1 MSETTAFLAGTA
13 VAGVS
18 ALLLLKGGLGVG
30 DAMVPSYNPGLSTP
44 PPLSA
49 APATVPTDGWSQ
61 GNNTEQMRLK
71 LEQQNTLTAQ
81 LRSQL
86 EQQET
91 LTDDLQDQL
100 ERQRNEFDRVAARI
114 EDQQRSVDR
123 LTLQQGLPDSSGSG
137 ALTVPPQRNGT
148 AIAIWVIGG
157 IFVVVVAG
165 GGALLLT
172 VVLLS
177 GQQQSRRQSRA
188 QQQQHYI
195 LHSAPA
201 MPQQPYAPPP
211 YPPRYPSQP
220 PYPRGTKPGQTYT
233 LPPRNVRR
241 MDNDHY

>member
-30 DAMVPSYNPGLSTP
+30 DAMVPSYNSGLSTP
-44 PPLSA
+44 PNLST
-49 APATVPTDGWSQ
+49 APAVVPQDGWSQ
-61 GNNTEQMRLK
+61 GNPDQMQLK
-71 LEQQNTLTAQ
+71 LDQQNTLTAQ
-81 LRSQL
+81 LRTQL
-86 EQQET
+86 DQQET
-91 LTDDLQDQL
+91 LTDDLRDQL
-100 ERQRNEFDRVAARI
+100 ERQRNEFDRVAARL

-123 LTLQQGLPDSSGSG
+123 LTLQQGLPDSGGSGSL
-137 ALTVPPQRNGT
+137 AVPQQGNGT

-157 IFVVVVAG
+157 MFVVVVAG

-195 LHSAPA
+195 LHNAPGV
-201 MPQQPYAPPP
+201 PQPYAAPPP
-211 YPPRYPSQP
+211 PHYPSQP
-220 PYPRGTKPGQTYT
+220 AYPRGAKPGQTYT

-241 MDNDHY
+241 VDSDYY

>member
-44 PPLSA
+44 PNIST
-49 APATVPTDGWSQ
+49 APAVVPQDGWSQ
-61 GNNTEQMRLK
+61 NGNQEQMRLK
-71 LEQQNTLTAQ
+71 LDQQNTVTAQ
-81 LRSQL
+81 LRTQL
-86 EQQET
+86 EQQEA
-91 LTDDLQDQL
+91 LTDELRDQL

-123 LTLQQGLPDSSGSG
+123 LTLQQGLPDSGSG
-137 ALTVPPQRNGT
+137 GALAVPPQENGT
-148 AIAIWVIGG
+148 AIAVWVIGG

-188 QQQQHYI
+188 QQHYI
-195 LHSAPA
+195 LHNAPS
-201 MPQQPYAPPP
+201 MPQPYAPPP
-211 YPPRYPSQP
+211 PPRYPSQP
-220 PYPRGTKPGQTYT
+220 AYPRGAKPGQTYT

-241 MDNDHY
+241 IDSDYY

>member
-30 DAMVPSYNPGLSTP
+30 DAMVSSYNPGLSTP
-44 PPLSA
+44 QNLA
-49 APATVPTDGWSQ
+49 TAPAVVPQDGWSQ
-61 GNNTEQMRLK
+61 DGNAEQMRLK
-71 LEQQNTLTAQ
+71 LDQNNTLTAQ
-81 LRSQL
+81 LRNQL
-86 EQQET
+86 EEQEK
-91 LTDDLQDQL
+91 LTNDLQSQL
-100 ERQRNEFDRVAARI
+100 ERQRNEFDRVASRL
-114 EDQQRSVDR
+114 EDQRRDMDR
-123 LTLQQGLPDSSGSG
+123 LTLQQGLPDSSSG
-137 ALTVPPQRNGT
+137 ALSVPQQQGNGT

-188 QQQQHYI
+188 QQQHYI
-195 LHSAPA
+195 LHNAPGA
-201 MPQQPYAPPP
+201 PQPYAPPP
-211 YPPRYPSQP
+211 PPRYPSQP
-220 PYPRGTKPGQTYT
+220 AYPRGAKPGQTYT

-241 MDNDHY
+241 IDSDYY